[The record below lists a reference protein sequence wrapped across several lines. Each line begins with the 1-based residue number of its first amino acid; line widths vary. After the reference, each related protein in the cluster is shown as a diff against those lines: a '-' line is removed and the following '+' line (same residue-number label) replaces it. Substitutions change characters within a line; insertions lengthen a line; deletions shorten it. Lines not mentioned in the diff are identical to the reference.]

1 MLRGLEVVVVRSDI
15 AALGVGVGVIGILQM
30 VPKGSPSLGK

>member
-15 AALGVGVGVIGILQM
+15 AALGVGVGVIGIQM